1 MCLRI
6 FSTPT
11 GRFARQPK
19 RCGLCALA
27 AYTGWRRRGHVS
39 LQHRCAKAS
48 AYAVAP
54 APLSLPR
61 LPDFL
66 AARSGLASVTHY
78 HPSRRQLGG
87 QHIAPALS
95 LCSSR
100 HRSTHGLR
108 PFERCDAHQGRFL
121 VDLGHQLLVTG
132 HQRSMFLG
140 RDHRFSLSF
149 ESRYCRA
156 KCLVPAPSG
165 YSPALRHD
173 LYDSRLLPPG
183 RNATSDCV
191 AWQPMRLRALR
202 NRLQWG
208 IASGGFHGHPSATQL
223 QPGHARTWI
232 RASST
237 SRSLTHAADLPVPS
251 PPRFPFDCRWR
262 MTAVISPVHTA

>member
-1 MCLRI
+1 MCSRI

-11 GRFARQPK
+11 GRFARQPE
-19 RCGLCALA
+19 RCGHCALA
-27 AYTGWRRRGHVS
+27 AYTGWLRRGHAS
-39 LQHRCAKAS
+39 PQHRCAKAS
-48 AYAVAP
+48 AYAVTAAP
-54 APLSLPR
+54 PSLPR
-61 LPDFL
+61 LTHFL
-66 AARSGLASVTHY
+66 AARYGLASVTHH
-78 HPSRRQLGG
+78 HPECCQLGG

-95 LCSSR
+95 LCRSR

-108 PFERCDAHQGRFL
+108 PFERCDAHQGRLL
-121 VDLGHQLLVTG
+121 VELGHQLLVTG

-140 RDHRFSLSF
+140 RDHSFSLFF

-156 KCLVPAPSG
+156 KCLVPTPSG

-173 LYDSRLLPPG
+173 LYDSCLHPPG

-223 QPGHARTWI
+223 QPGHACTWI
-232 RASST
+232 QATST
-237 SRSLTHAADLPVPS
+237 SLSLRHAADLARPLSAP
-251 PPRFPFDCRWR
+251 
-262 MTAVISPVHTA
+262 ISF

>member
-19 RCGLCALA
+19 RCGHCALTTSTGLLRRAHA
-27 AYTGWRRRGHVS
+27 AP
-39 LQHRCAKAS
+39 QHRCAKAS
-48 AYAVAP
+48 TYVLCRSTAFIAHTG
-54 APLSLPR
+54 R
-61 LPDFL
+61 FL
-66 AARSGLASVTHY
+66 AARSSLASVTHH
-78 HPSRRQLGG
+78 HPERRQLGG
-87 QHIAPALS
+87 QHIAPAFS

-132 HQRSMFLG
+132 HQRSIFLG
-140 RDHRFSLSF
+140 RNHSFSLSF

-173 LYDSRLLPPG
+173 LYDSCLHPPG